1 MYELALTLTPSMSI
15 SNYIFASS
23 RGRDLQAGLDRGKSW
38 VYVRPGARLAQLT
51 NTAEYVIGVANKSKR
66 MSGHAYFL
74 AGIPDLTIK
83 IAEKKERYQ
92 EVIFMGSV
100 PESVPKMEADL
111 VATSDKIKLMGWK
124 PVFCPIVPMSLKDWN
139 SPDRTS
145 YLIHYHQYPDMQAL
159 LEKTIIAVN
168 HIIRAINKSNHVYT
182 PNIQKQIIK
191 VDHGHYSFRYN
202 RLHDGCHPSE
212 QLVENWCKT
221 LNHAIVINDQRAALL
236 KPVPI
241 NAVKK
246 IPNPFAEES
255 TDTDSDTDSR
265 NKRNW

>member
-1 MYELALTLTPSMSI
+1 MSI

-38 VYVRPGARLAQLT
+38 VYVRSGARLAQLT
-51 NTAEYVIGVANKSKR
+51 NTAEYVIGVANKSKKV
-66 MSGHAYFL
+66 SGHAYFL

-83 IAEKKERYQ
+83 IADKKEMYQ

-100 PESVPKMEADL
+100 PESVPKMEADM
-111 VATSDKIKLMGWK
+111 VATAGKIKQLGWK

-145 YLIHYHQYPDMQAL
+145 YLIHYHQYSDMQAL
-159 LEKTIIAVN
+159 LEETIIAIN

-191 VDHGHYSFRYN
+191 VNHGQYSFRYN
-202 RLHDGCHPSE
+202 RLHDGCHPNE
-212 QLVENWCKT
+212 QLVGHWCKT
-221 LNHAIVINDQRAALL
+221 LNHAISTNDQRAALHQ
-236 KPVPI
+236 PGPI
-241 NAVKK
+241 ASGKK
-246 IPNPFAEES
+246 CPNTSVEDS
-255 TDTDSDTDSR
+255 TDTDSEADSR
-265 NKRNW
+265 KKRNW